1 MERKSSREDIMPQLI
16 EAARAGAA
24 REEIARRVR
33 EHYFPDET
41 DHDLTQ
47 AIHIRERVAAEL
59 ADSIC
64 EMAKVANCLQ
74 EKKDAISAKERELR
88 GD

>member
-1 MERKSSREDIMPQLI
+1 MERDPSCEDIMPQLI
-16 EAARAGAA
+16 EAARTGVA
-24 REEIARRVR
+24 RDEIARRVR

-41 DHDLTQ
+41 EHDLIQ
-47 AIHIRERVAAEL
+47 AIHIRERVATEL

-74 EKKDAISAKERELR
+74 EKKEALAARESAAK
-88 GD
+88 GT